1 MRRTEEEFYIGYLP
15 RAPAGIAARV
25 RAAVVALLV
34 FAALL
39 GLVLA
44 GLQRPFGPGVFEFG
58 VSRELRGVIQAS
70 PYPMLLVPRPGDT
83 SMADPFSRY
92 SLTVFGKR
100 GANDAVAGYDG
111 RAVSLQGSL
120 IYRDGRTM
128 VEIQGDTIQPLAGPE
143 EDGLRALL
151 PRDGEDLGTMTLDGE
166 IVDSK
171 CFLGVMKP
179 GNLKPHRA
187 CAVRCISGGVPP
199 VLVVRDSDDR
209 ATYFLLVSASGEA
222 VNREVLDRVAEPV
235 RIKGRVVRHG
245 DLLVLA
251 ADPATYR
258 RLTP

>member
-1 MRRTEEEFYIGYLP
+1 M
-15 RAPAGIAARV
+15 
-25 RAAVVALLV
+25 AVVALLV
-34 FAALL
+34 IVSLL
-39 GLVLA
+39 GVVLA
-44 GLQRPFGPGVFEFG
+44 GLQRPFAPSVFEYG
-58 VSRELRGVIQAS
+58 VSRELRGVIQAQ

-83 SMADPFSRY
+83 SLGDPFSRY
-92 SLTVFGKR
+92 PLTVFGKR
-100 GANDAVAGYDG
+100 GADDAVAEFDG
-111 RAVSLQGSL
+111 RAVRLQGSL

-128 VEIQGDTIQPLAGPE
+128 IEIQDETIRPLLEA
-143 EDGLRALL
+143 EDEPLRAML
-151 PRDGEDLGTMTLDGE
+151 PRDGEDLGILTLDGE

-199 VLVVRDSDDR
+199 LLVVRDSDER
-209 ATYFLLVSASGEA
+209 ATYFLLVSASGAA
-222 VNREVLDRVAEPV
+222 VNREVLDLVAEPV